1 MCKKLKFKV
10 NVVTFAERLV
20 RSFAAAVAGRVR
32 HSESPEILEA
42 RLYRFVAQ
50 VADGSNFRS
59 WYIGISD
66 HGVGAPH
73 TEAYETDP
81 DRVDGSFLQ
90 SKHAFLACRPLRNG
104 QTDHTTALPGGKS
117 FGIGHRQKAKQDTI
131 RVGVINGIHDNF
143 PELNTD
149 WVLTGE
155 GNMLLDLNKTYLE
168 PVTQEEAQDSEE
180 DIVSAIKAENTA
192 LKGEIK
198 KLNSRLVDKDDVIQ
212 NLVAI
217 LKNKM

>member
-1 MCKKLKFKV
+1 MEYLTVGNINSDNPDPKDGIVSRIKYYLKYRGFTVRQFEDAIGKK
-10 NVVTFAERLV
+10 
-20 RSFAAAVAGRVR
+20 
-32 HSESPEILEA
+32 
-42 RLYRFVAQ
+42 Y
-50 VADGSNFRS
+50 
-59 WYIGISD
+59 
-66 HGVGAPH
+66 
-73 TEAYETDP
+73 
-81 DRVDGSFLQ
+81 FL
-90 SKHAFLACRPLRNG
+90 SKEHQQN
-104 QTDHTTALPGGKS
+104 
-117 FGIGHRQKAKQDTI
+117 TI
-131 RVGVINGIHDNF
+131 RVGVINSIHDNF

-192 LKGEIK
+192 LKEEIK